1 MPNGNISEN
10 NTATANEFDYDAEF
24 DRMEQEDDSFT
35 DTEVIVGATKEGE
48 AYIPDSANIFIN
60 DKLFDKKQ
68 IQAQIDAKVPGF
80 ENINTVEQYVDLW
93 GDNARVEVGR
103 DAFGNEITEEKAIKV
118 DTKRAE
124 DPVVIGLLNMIKI

>member
-68 IQAQIDAKVPGF
+68 IQAH
-80 ENINTVEQYVDLW
+80 
-93 GDNARVEVGR
+93 
-103 DAFGNEITEEKAIKV
+103 ITA
-118 DTKRAE
+118 
-124 DPVVIGLLNMIKI
+124 